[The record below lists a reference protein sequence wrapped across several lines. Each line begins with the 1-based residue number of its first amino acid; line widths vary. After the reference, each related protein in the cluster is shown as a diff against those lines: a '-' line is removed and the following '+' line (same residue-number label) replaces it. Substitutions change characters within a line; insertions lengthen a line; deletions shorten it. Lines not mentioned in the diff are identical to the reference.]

1 MRGRGL
7 GSRVLVVLAAIA
19 LLLALLAAYAWR
31 TVVDSDQFANRAAA
45 ALRDDRVRTLIA
57 ERITDRVVLAR
68 QANLQAARPL
78 IQSTAAEV
86 VGSRAFSGLFRS
98 AVRDVHAAVFA
109 RDRDTF
115 TLTVAD
121 VGTVIAAALEQLRP
135 GLARQIEQSD
145 RVVLLQRDLGQF
157 DGSVAGLM
165 RALKILAIVLPLL
178 TVALIAGALALAPD
192 RRRTVVEL
200 GIGAAVAGVLLVV
213 LLNLA
218 RSAAIDHVNG
228 ADEQDAAAGVW
239 DAYLGDLRTVGWIL
253 AGCGAVVA
261 AAAASLIRPV
271 DIREP
276 LARAVSWV
284 AAEPGGTR
292 GRALRGVLLVA
303 VGIVVIVARD
313 AVVALLVTAAGV
325 YLVYA
330 GLTAILRVIY
340 RPPAEAEPRSRGPSL
355 RRLIV
360 IAAPIALIVIGIGAF
375 VGTGGVSTAA
385 PPAGPC
391 NGHVELCDRSLDR
404 VALAATHNSMSA
416 PLPGWFS
423 TQQDHPIDRQL
434 RDGIRGLLID
444 THYADR
450 LPNNRLRTVLDTRA
464 AGHDGVSEEQ
474 VAAALRIR
482 DRLGFAGKGE
492 RGMYLCH
499 SFCELGG
506 TPLSTELDAIHTFLV
521 ANPGEVLVIINQDY
535 VTPAD
540 FVGAMEEAKLDRFVY
555 RGPVDG
561 PWPTLREMIDSGQRL
576 VVMAENH
583 AGAAPWYHLVYKHA
597 TQETPF
603 SFSRVQ
609 QLTDPANFA
618 ATCRKN
624 RGPADAPLF
633 LINHWITTDPVPL
646 PSNAERVNA
655 YDPLLARARKCQRVR
670 EHFPNLIA
678 VDFYARGDVFR
689 VVDTLHSVLTPQWG
703 VRPSSASG
711 LPSPAPP
718 ASACRCSRSPR

>member
-19 LLLALLAAYAWR
+19 LLSALLAGYAWR
-31 TVVDSDQFANRAAA
+31 TIVNSDQFANRAAA
-45 ALRDDRVRTLIA
+45 ALRDDRVRTLVA
-57 ERITDRVVLAR
+57 EQITDQLVLAR
-68 QANLQAARPL
+68 QADLQAARPL
-78 IQSTAAEV
+78 IQSTAAEI
-86 VGSRAFSGLFRS
+86 VGSRAFSGLFRT
-98 AVRDVHAAVFA
+98 AVRDVHAAVFTH
-109 RDRDTF
+109 DENTI

-135 GLARQIEQSD
+135 GLAQQIEQSD
-145 RVVLLQRDLGQF
+145 RVVLLRRDLGQL
-157 DGSVAGLM
+157 DGTVGGLV

-213 LLNLA
+213 LLNVA
-218 RSAAIDHVNG
+218 RSAAIGHVDG
-228 ADEQDAAAGVW
+228 ADEQDAVAGVW
-239 DAYLGDLRTVGWIL
+239 DAYLGDLRTTGWIL

-276 LARAVSWV
+276 LGRAASWV
-284 AAEPGGTR
+284 AAEPEGTGGR
-292 GRALRGVLLVA
+292 VLRGVLLVA

-313 AVVALLVTAAGV
+313 AVVQLVVTAAGV

-340 RPPAEAEPRSRGPSL
+340 KPPEEEAEPRTRGRSL
-355 RRLIV
+355 RRLV
-360 IAAPIALIVIGIGAF
+360 VFAVPIALIVIAVGTF
-375 VGTGGVSTAA
+375 VGTGGISTAA

-423 TQQDHPIDRQL
+423 TQQDHPIPEQL
-434 RDGIRGLLID
+434 RDGVRGLLID

-450 LPNNRLRTVLDTRA
+450 LPNGRLRTELDNRSVRQ
-464 AGHDGVSEEQ
+464 DGVSQ
-474 VAAALRIR
+474 AQIDAALRIR
-482 DRLGFAGKGE
+482 DRAGFAGKGE

-506 TPLSTELDAIHTFLV
+506 TPLEPVLDELHRFLV
-521 ANPGEVLVIINQDY
+521 ANPGEVVVVVNQDY
-535 VTPAD
+535 VTPKD
-540 FVGAMEEAKLDRFVY
+540 FVGAVKDAKLDGLVY

-561 PWPTLREMIDSGQRL
+561 RWPTLREMIDSGQRL
-576 VVMAENH
+576 VLLAENH
-583 AGAAPWYHLVYKHA
+583 AGAAPWYHLAYKHA

-603 SFSRVQ
+603 SFSRVE
-609 QLTDPANFA
+609 QLTDPATFA
-618 ATCRKN
+618 ATCREH

-646 PSNAERVNA
+646 PSNATRVNA

-670 EHFPNLIA
+670 GHFPNLIA
-678 VDFYARGDVFR
+678 VDFYGRGDVFR
-689 VVDTLHSVLTPQWG
+689 VVDTLNG
-703 VRPSSASG
+703 VPTTR
-711 LPSPAPP
+711 
-718 ASACRCSRSPR
+718 

>member
-1 MRGRGL
+1 M
-7 GSRVLVVLAAIA
+7 
-19 LLLALLAAYAWR
+19 LLALVAGYAWR
-31 TVVDSDQFANRAAA
+31 AVSDSDQFANRAAA

-57 ERITDRVVLAR
+57 ERITDDLVLAR
-68 QANLQAARPL
+68 SPNLQAARPL
-78 IQSTAAEV
+78 IQSTAADV

-109 RDRDTF
+109 HDQNTW

-121 VGTVIAAALEQLRP
+121 VGTVIAAALEQLQP
-135 GLARQIEQSD
+135 GLARQIQRSNRD
-145 RVVLLQRDLGQF
+145 VQLQREQL
-157 DGSVAGLM
+157 DGAVGEVL
-165 RALKILAIVLPLL
+165 RDLKILAIVLPLL
-178 TVALIAGALALAPD
+178 TVGLVAAALAVAPD
-192 RRRTVVEL
+192 RRRAVIAL

-218 RSAAIDHVNG
+218 RTAVIGSVAGV
-228 ADEQDAAAGVW
+228 DEQDAAAGVW
-239 DAYLGDLRTVGWIL
+239 DAYLGDLRTTGWIL

-271 DIREP
+271 DLGEP
-276 LARAVSWV
+276 LRRV
-284 AAEPGGTR
+284 AGWATSEPTR
-292 GRALRGVLLVA
+292 PGLRVFRGSVLVA
-303 VGIVVIVARD
+303 GGVVVILARD
-313 AVVALLVTAAGV
+313 AVVDLVVTATGV

-330 GLTAILRVIY
+330 GLSAILRVIY
-340 RPPAEAEPRSRGPSL
+340 RPPVEAEAEARPRRRPL
-355 RRLIV
+355 RRLIAV
-360 IAAPIALIVIGIGAF
+360 AVPIAIIVIGVAAF

-385 PPAGPC
+385 PAAGPC
-391 NGHVELCDRSLDR
+391 NGSIALCDRSLDR

-423 TQQDHPIDRQL
+423 TQQDHPIPEQL

-450 LPNNRLRTVLDTRA
+450 LSNGRLRTELDNRSLK
-464 AGHDGVSEEQ
+464 HDGVTQ
-474 VAAALRIR
+474 AQIDAALRIR
-482 DRLGFAGKGE
+482 DRAGFAGEGE

-506 TPLSTELDAIHTFLV
+506 TPLEPVLDELYTFLV
-521 ANPGEVLVIINQDY
+521 ANPGEVVVVINQDY
-535 VTPAD
+535 VTPKD
-540 FVGAMEEAKLDRFVY
+540 FVGAVEDAKLDRFVY

-561 PWPTLREMIDSGQRL
+561 TFPKLREMIDSGQRL
-576 VVMAENH
+576 VLLAENH
-583 AGAAPWYHLVYKHA
+583 AGAAPWYHLAYEHA

-618 ATCRKN
+618 ASCRPN

-633 LINHWITTDPVPL
+633 LINHWITTDPAPL

-655 YDPLLARARKCQRVR
+655 YEPLLARVRKCERDR
-670 EHFPNLIA
+670 RHFPNLIA
-678 VDFYARGDVFR
+678 VDFYGRGDLFR
-689 VVDTLHSVLTPQWG
+689 VVDTLNG
-703 VRPSSASG
+703 VPTTR
-711 LPSPAPP
+711 
-718 ASACRCSRSPR
+718 